1 MKYDWPIPTSDIDI
15 INSDYNRYYKL
26 TEEQLLKIVKD
37 LVNNSRKQNLIISEY
52 MIMLQLNQLLTL

>member
-1 MKYDWPIPTSDIDI
+1 MKYSWSTQTSDIDI

-37 LVNNSRKQNLIISEY
+37 LVNKILENRISLSQS
-52 MIMLQLNQLLTL
+52 I

>member
-1 MKYDWPIPTSDIDI
+1 MKYDWSIPTSDIDI

-37 LVNNSRKQNLIISEY
+37 LVNKILENRISLSQS
-52 MIMLQLNQLLTL
+52 IW